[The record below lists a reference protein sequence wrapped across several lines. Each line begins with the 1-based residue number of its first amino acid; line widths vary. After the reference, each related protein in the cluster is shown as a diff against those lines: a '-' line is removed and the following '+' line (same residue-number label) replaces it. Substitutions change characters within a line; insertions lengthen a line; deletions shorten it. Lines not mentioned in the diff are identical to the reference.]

1 MLVLSWRVVTTD
13 RITENLGFFRPL
25 VDRLRL
31 TDPLLMAA
39 AIAFNWFFALVPL
52 AIAFV
57 GVLATIGQSGD
68 TVTQIEEVFAEE
80 LPPEIAEFLLDIIR
94 EAAQI
99 VGDSQGIWVTV
110 GVIIA
115 LWSGSRG
122 IYAIQKSL
130 RLMEGLEETRP
141 YWQVRGVAIAMTV
154 FSGIALIAGYVIVLF
169 GEQLV
174 AFVERRAAV
183 DLSGVVGAG
192 GAILAGWLVLTLYV
206 LYRWGPPERMHGALV
221 SAVVTTALLVVGT
234 ALAGLIMPRTS
245 SSTLAL
251 LGSVGIILL
260 WLYYTALAVIVI
272 PAVVEVLWEHF
283 RGHPSVEPST

>member
-1 MLVLSWRVVTTD
+1 MTTD
-13 RITENLGFFRPL
+13 RITENLEFFRPL
-25 VDRLRL
+25 MARLRL
-31 TDPLLMAA
+31 TDPLLMSA

-52 AIAFV
+52 AIAFI
-57 GVLATIGQSGD
+57 GVLAAIGKSDD
-68 TVTQIEEVFAEE
+68 TVTQIERMFAEE
-80 LPPEIAEFLLDIIR
+80 LPPEIAEFLLEIIR

-99 VGDSQGIWVTV
+99 VGNSQGIWVTV
-110 GVIIA
+110 GLVIA

-141 YWQVRGVAIAMTV
+141 YWRVRGVAIAMTV
-154 FSGIALIAGYVIVLF
+154 FSGIALVAGYVIVLF

-174 AFVERRAAV
+174 ALVERRTAV
-183 DLSGVVGAG
+183 DLTGAIGVG
-192 GAILAGWLVLTLYV
+192 GVILAGWLVLTLYV
-206 LYRWGPPERMHGALV
+206 IYRWGPPERMHGAWVSALV
-221 SAVVTTALLVVGT
+221 STMLLVVGT
-234 ALAGLIMPRTS
+234 WLAGLIMPRTS

-272 PAVVEVLWEHF
+272 PAVVEVLWEHY

>member
-1 MLVLSWRVVTTD
+1 MTTD
-13 RITENLGFFRPL
+13 RITTNLRVFRPL
-25 VDRLRL
+25 MDRLRL

-57 GVLATIGQSGD
+57 GVLGAIGGSVD
-68 TVTQIEEVFAEE
+68 TVTQIEQVFADE
-80 LPPEIAEFLLDIIR
+80 LPPEIAEFLLDIIS
-94 EAAQI
+94 EAAQV
-99 VGDSQGIWVTV
+99 VGNSEGIWVTV
-110 GVIIA
+110 GLVIA

-141 YWQVRGVAIAMTV
+141 YWHVRGIAIAMTV
-154 FSGIALIAGYVIVLF
+154 ISGIALAVGYVIVLF

-174 AFVERRAAV
+174 ALVERRTAV
-183 DLSGVVGAG
+183 DLTGALGAG
-192 GAILAGWLVLTLYV
+192 GVILAGWLVLTLYV
-206 LYRWGPPERMHGALV
+206 IYRWGPPERMHGALV
-221 SAVVTTALLVVGT
+221 SGVVTTSLLAVGT
-234 ALAGLIMPRTS
+234 WLAGLIMPRTS

-272 PAVVEVLWEHF
+272 PAVVEVLWEHY
-283 RGHPSVEPST
+283 RGHSGVEPST

>member
-1 MLVLSWRVVTTD
+1 VTID
-13 RITENLGFFRPL
+13 RITKSLHIFRPL
-25 VDRLRL
+25 MDRLQL

-57 GVLATIGQSGD
+57 GILAGIGKSGD
-68 TVTQIEEVFAEE
+68 TLAQIERMFADE
-80 LPPEIAEFLLDIIR
+80 LPPEIAEFLLEIIR
-94 EAAQI
+94 EAAQL

-110 GVIIA
+110 GLIIA

-141 YWQVRGVAIAMTV
+141 YWRVRGVAIAMTV
-154 FSGIALIAGYVIVLF
+154 FSGIALVAGYAIVLF

-174 AFVERRAAV
+174 ALVERRAAV
-183 DLSGVVGAG
+183 DLSGAVGAG

-221 SAVVTTALLVVGT
+221 SAVLTTSLLVVGT
-234 ALAGLIMPRTS
+234 WLAGLIMPRTS
-245 SSTLAL
+245 SSTLAM

-260 WLYYTALAVIVI
+260 WLYYTALAVIII
-272 PAVVEVLWEHF
+272 PAVIEVLWESY
-283 RGHPSVEPST
+283 RGQPSPEPST

>member
-25 VDRLRL
+25 MARLRL

-94 EAAQI
+94 QAAQI

-221 SAVVTTALLVVGT
+221 SAVVTTSLLVVGT

>member
-1 MLVLSWRVVTTD
+1 M
-13 RITENLGFFRPL
+13 
-25 VDRLRL
+25 DRLRL

-57 GVLATIGQSGD
+57 GVLGALGGSVD
-68 TVTQIEEVFAEE
+68 TVTQIEQVFADE
-80 LPPEIAEFLLDIIR
+80 LPPEIAEFLLDIIS
-94 EAAQI
+94 EAAQV
-99 VGDSQGIWVTV
+99 VGGSEGIWVTV
-110 GVIIA
+110 GLVIA

-130 RLMEGLEETRP
+130 RLMEGLDETRP
-141 YWQVRGVAIAMTV
+141 YWHVRGIAIAMTV
-154 FSGIALIAGYVIVLF
+154 ISGIALVVGYVIVLF

-174 AFVERRAAV
+174 ALVERRAAV
-183 DLSGVVGAG
+183 DLTGALGAG
-192 GAILAGWLVLTLYV
+192 GVILAAWLVLTLYV
-206 LYRWGPPERMHGALV
+206 IYRWGPPERMHGALV
-221 SAVVTTALLVVGT
+221 SALVSTALLVVGT
-234 ALAGLIMPRTS
+234 WLAGLIMPRTS

-272 PAVVEVLWEHF
+272 PAVVEVLWEHY
-283 RGHPSVEPST
+283 RGHPSVESAT

>member
-1 MLVLSWRVVTTD
+1 VTTH
-13 RITENLGFFRPL
+13 RITKNLRIFRPL
-25 VDRLRL
+25 MDRLRL

-52 AIAFV
+52 AIAFI
-57 GVLATIGQSGD
+57 GVLAAIGRSED
-68 TVTQIEEVFAEE
+68 TVIQIERMFAEE
-80 LPPEIAEFLLDIIR
+80 LPPEIAEFLLEIIR

-99 VGDSQGIWVTV
+99 VGNSQGIWVTV
-110 GVIIA
+110 GLLIA

-141 YWQVRGVAIAMTV
+141 YWHVRGVAIAMTV
-154 FSGIALIAGYVIVLF
+154 FSGIALVVGYVTVLF

-183 DLSGVVGAG
+183 DLTGAMGAG
-192 GAILAGWLVLTLYV
+192 SVILAGWLVLTLFV
-206 LYRWGPPERMHGALV
+206 LYRWGPPERMHGALL
-221 SAVVTTALLVVGT
+221 SAVVSTSLLMVGT
-234 ALAGLIMPRTS
+234 WLAGLIMPRTS

-260 WLYYTALAVIVI
+260 WLYYTALAVIVV
-272 PAVVEVLWEHF
+272 PAVVEVLWEHY
-283 RGHPSVEPST
+283 RGHPGVEPST

>member
-1 MLVLSWRVVTTD
+1 MTTD
-13 RITENLGFFRPL
+13 RITENLEFFRPL
-25 VDRLRL
+25 MARLRL
-31 TDPLLMAA
+31 TDPLLMSA

-52 AIAFV
+52 AIAFI
-57 GVLATIGQSGD
+57 GVLAAIGKSDD
-68 TVTQIEEVFAEE
+68 TVTQIERMFAEE
-80 LPPEIAEFLLDIIR
+80 LPPEIAEFLLENIR

-99 VGDSQGIWVTV
+99 VGNSHGIWVTV
-110 GVIIA
+110 GRVIA

-141 YWQVRGVAIAMTV
+141 YWRVRGVAIAMTV
-154 FSGIALIAGYVIVLF
+154 FSGIALVVGYATVLF

-174 AFVERRAAV
+174 ALVERRAAV
-183 DLSGVVGAG
+183 DLTGAIGAG
-192 GAILAGWLVLTLYV
+192 GVILAGWLVLTLYV
-206 LYRWGPPERMHGALV
+206 IYRWGPPERMHGALV
-221 SAVVTTALLVVGT
+221 SAVVTTSLLVVGT
-234 ALAGLIMPRTS
+234 WLAGLIMPRTS

-272 PAVVEVLWEHF
+272 PAVVEVLWEHY

>member
-1 MLVLSWRVVTTD
+1 VTTD

-25 VDRLRL
+25 MARLRL

-68 TVTQIEEVFAEE
+68 TLAQIEGVFAEE

>member
-1 MLVLSWRVVTTD
+1 
-13 RITENLGFFRPL
+13 
-25 VDRLRL
+25 
-31 TDPLLMAA
+31 
-39 AIAFNWFFALVPL
+39 
-52 AIAFV
+52 
-57 GVLATIGQSGD
+57 
-68 TVTQIEEVFAEE
+68 
-80 LPPEIAEFLLDIIR
+80 
-94 EAAQI
+94 
-99 VGDSQGIWVTV
+99 
-110 GVIIA
+110 
-115 LWSGSRG
+115 
-122 IYAIQKSL
+122 
-130 RLMEGLEETRP
+130 MEGLEETRP

-221 SAVVTTALLVVGT
+221 SAVVTTSLLVVGT